1 MFLPWEGLT
10 LSSSFLEHVKNSVHS
25 KGSLP
30 SNWVQDENNFF
41 ASNHIISG
49 KMNSSINQV
58 SDILKKCL
66 YTLKIITGKTLL
78 NSHSDFVSHKLSNS
92 SIFFLGEK
100 CHFFIIFYLDMWN
113 FAECS
118 LTVCKAESKSV

>member
-41 ASNHIISG
+41 ASDHIISG

-66 YTLKIITGKTLL
+66 YTLKIITGKA
-78 NSHSDFVSHKLSNS
+78 LSLTYTEILYLTS
-92 SIFFLGEK
+92 YPIAVYCFFFFLLK
-100 CHFFIIFYLDMWN
+100 
-113 FAECS
+113 
-118 LTVCKAESKSV
+118 K